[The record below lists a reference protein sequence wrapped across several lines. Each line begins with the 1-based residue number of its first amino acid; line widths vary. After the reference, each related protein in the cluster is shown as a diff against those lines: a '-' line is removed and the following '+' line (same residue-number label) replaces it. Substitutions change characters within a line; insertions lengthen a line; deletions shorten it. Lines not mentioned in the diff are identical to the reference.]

1 MSLYALQVT
10 GSFSDVKAHTI
21 NGYSTFVVKDSEIL
35 NGLYGLRHQVYCDE
49 LKWVEPVPSKI
60 EVDEFDTKSI
70 HFAVTN
76 PQGSVIATIRTL
88 DMHEDWFVDQH
99 FSSTLSDSTA
109 LIKQQ
114 QTVEASRLA
123 INPEY
128 RQRRLTNNNI
138 TALDMLLTCLI
149 DYSSDIQGREMVLI
163 TTTPLMGVT
172 LKRRGVAIRQ
182 VGPILTMVD
191 GCKVAS
197 FMCDLEVTK
206 DCYRAY
212 QTIVQLSQ

>member
-1 MSLYALQVT
+1 
-10 GSFSDVKAHTI
+10 
-21 NGYSTFVVKDSEIL
+21 
-35 NGLYGLRHQVYCDE
+35 
-49 LKWVEPVPSKI
+49 
-60 EVDEFDTKSI
+60 
-70 HFAVTN
+70 
-76 PQGSVIATIRTL
+76 
-88 DMHEDWFVDQH
+88 MHEDWFVDQH